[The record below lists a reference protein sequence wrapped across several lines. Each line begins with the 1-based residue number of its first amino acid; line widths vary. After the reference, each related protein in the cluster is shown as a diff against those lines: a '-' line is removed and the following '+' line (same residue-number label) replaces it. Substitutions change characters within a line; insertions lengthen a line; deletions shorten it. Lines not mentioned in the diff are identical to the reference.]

1 MRKVLILG
9 LALAGC
15 QQPPPCEDAACM
27 QARSNMM
34 QHMINNQ
41 QQNNMLQQQN
51 MWRVVQPPVYNSP
64 GFACSRI
71 GGMTYCR

>member
-1 MRKVLILG
+1 M
-9 LALAGC
+9 
-15 QQPPPCEDAACM
+15 P
-27 QARSNMM
+27 ARSNMM